1 MTRSSRVSRRG
12 IETTDSA
19 AAVLRWAS
27 HRLKLAYRSPR
38 HHNKEDPLDELV
50 FILLSAKT
58 TERSY
63 LRTYDALR
71 RRFTDWFAVLGSPI
85 GTVAATIREGGLS
98 VKKERQLRSLLT
110 EIESRTGRE
119 GFAKI
124 RSLSTPD
131 AARLLASLPGVG
143 LKSARCVL
151 MYSLGRKV
159 FPVDTHCRRVMARLG
174 VIRFERLTDSVQD
187 RIQEL
192 VPPSIRYDLH
202 VNLVAHGRAVCTARR
217 PKCKSC
223 VLKSRCAY
231 FQTTIVGQLVGAPGG
246 RAGAAGTGVRGAA
259 LG

>member
-1 MTRSSRVSRRG
+1 MTRSSRVSG
-12 IETTDSA
+12 HGGETSERA

-27 HRLKLAYRSPR
+27 RRLKLAYRSPR

-71 RRFTDWFAVLGSPI
+71 RRFADWFAVLDSPI

-110 EIESRTGRE
+110 EIESGIGKE

-124 RSLSTPD
+124 HNHSTPD
-131 AARLLASLPGVG
+131 AARLLANLPGVG

-202 VNLVAHGRAVCTARR
+202 VNLVAHGRAICTSRKPRCAE
-217 PKCKSC
+217 C
-223 VLKSRCAY
+223 VLKSRCEY
-231 FQTTIVGQLVGAPGG
+231 F
-246 RAGAAGTGVRGAA
+246 RATFAV
-259 LG
+259 